1 MLRLTTLTLLV
12 LPAMACAQAEPTL
25 PSRGGDAAVVT
36 STVED
41 DSVRIDELRVRG
53 QTRRITVQPRTPGF
67 GAYEIL
73 PAEPGRSPDRDPKAG
88 QRVWWSLTF

>member
-1 MLRLTTLTLLV
+1 MLRSLFLISLCV
-12 LPAMACAQAEPTL
+12 PAIAWAQAEPVP

-73 PAEPGRSPDRDPKAG
+73 PAEPGRSPERDPKAG